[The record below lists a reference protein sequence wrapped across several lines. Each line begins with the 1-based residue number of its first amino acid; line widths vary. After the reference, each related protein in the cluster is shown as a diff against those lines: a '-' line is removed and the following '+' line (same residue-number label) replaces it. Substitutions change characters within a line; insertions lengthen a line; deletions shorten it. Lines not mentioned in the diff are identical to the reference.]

1 MVQSFEEYK
10 EKLKEIVKS
19 KGLKYSTQR
28 EEILK
33 VLYNSNKHL
42 TPEEI
47 YQEVKK
53 INSSI
58 GLATVYRALSFLENE
73 GLVNSISFGIEGKK
87 YELNRGSHHDHM
99 ICLNCNK
106 IIEFYDDELEALQE
120 KIAKKLGF
128 KLITH
133 ELNMY
138 GICKEC
144 QKRSKE

>member
-1 MVQSFEEYK
+1 MTKSFDEYK
-10 EKLKEIVKS
+10 DRLKEIVKS

-42 TPEEI
+42 SPEEI
-47 YQEVKK
+47 YNEVKK
-53 INSSI
+53 INPSI

-73 GLVNSISFGIEGKK
+73 GLVNSISFGAEGKK

-99 ICLNCNK
+99 ICLNCGK
-106 IIEFYDDELEALQE
+106 IIEFYDEELERLQE
-120 KIAKKLGF
+120 KIAKKHRF

-138 GICKEC
+138 GLCEDCTKEE
-144 QKRSKE
+144 S

>member
-10 EKLKEIVKS
+10 EKLKDIVKS

-47 YQEVKK
+47 YHEVKK
-53 INSSI
+53 INSGI

-87 YELNRGSHHDHM
+87 YELNRGTHHDHM
-99 ICLNCNK
+99 ICLNCDK
-106 IIEFYDDELEALQE
+106 IIEFYDDKLETLQE
-120 KIAKKLGF
+120 KIAKKHGF

-138 GICKEC
+138 GVCQDCK
-144 QKRSKE
+144 KEE

>member
-19 KGLKYSTQR
+19 KGLKYSIQR

-138 GICKEC
+138 GICKDC